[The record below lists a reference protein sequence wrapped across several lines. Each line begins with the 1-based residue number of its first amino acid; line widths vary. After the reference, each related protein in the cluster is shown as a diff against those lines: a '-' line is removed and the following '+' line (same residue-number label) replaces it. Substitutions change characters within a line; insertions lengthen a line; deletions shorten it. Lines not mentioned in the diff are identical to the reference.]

1 MVSSD
6 HIIEVDEAN
15 FHTDVIT
22 YSNTMPVVVV
32 FWAEWSQPS
41 HLFTPILEKLVNE
54 TPGAFRLAKVNA
66 DTTPNLNMQLGIVTL
81 PTVKAFHRERLVN
94 EFTGVQNPPFVREFI
109 KNLVPVPSNLEIERA
124 NGLLSMQNFK
134 QAAVSFRKA
143 LKSNPDNSSALLG
156 LAKALLAQGDASGSL
171 TVLMDFP
178 AGKDFTTA
186 QQIIPLAQMVSK
198 LETNPK
204 AFEQDNLAIMLG
216 RSLTLVKKGNLP
228 AAADGLLEI
237 LRQDKRYQDGTAR
250 QAMVGLLAL
259 MDQDNPETR
268 AGLGPL
274 LACTSIYTTSTNG
287 CKCIHF

>member
-22 YSNTMPVVVV
+22 YSNPMPVVVV

-268 AGLGPL
+268 EYRNE
-274 LACTSIYTTSTNG
+274 LASVL
-287 CKCIHF
+287 F

>member
-1 MVSSD
+1 MMSSD
-6 HIIEVDEAN
+6 YIIEVDEAN

-94 EFTGVQNPPFVREFI
+94 EFTGVQNPPFVRDFI
-109 KNLVPVPSNLEIERA
+109 KNLVPVPGNLEIERA
-124 NGLLSMQNFK
+124 NGLLSMRNYK
-134 QAAVSFRKA
+134 QAAVSFRNA

-171 TVLMDFP
+171 AVLMDFP
-178 AGKDFTTA
+178 PGKDFTTA

-198 LETNPK
+198 LETSPET
-204 AFEQDNLAIMLG
+204 FEQDNLAAMLG

-237 LRQDKRYQDGTAR
+237 LRQNKRYREGAAR
-250 QAMVGLLAL
+250 HAMVGLLAL

-268 AGLGPL
+268 EYRNE
-274 LACTSIYTTSTNG
+274 LASIL
-287 CKCIHF
+287 F

>member
-143 LKSNPDNSSALLG
+143 LKSNPNNSSALLG

-268 AGLGPL
+268 EYRNE
-274 LACTSIYTTSTNG
+274 LASVL
-287 CKCIHF
+287 F